1 MRIFLDITHPADV
14 HFFRH
19 PIRHWLEQRHE
30 VQVVARDKDVAQ
42 ELLALFRIPFRPL
55 GRAGRGFL
63 GLTLELARRES
74 AIYRI
79 LREGRCDVACGF
91 GATFL
96 VHAAR
101 ILGIPTVVFT
111 DSENAHIA
119 NRLTFPFAT
128 VICTPRSYR
137 DDLGWRQRRFNGYK
151 ELAYLHPSY
160 FTPDP
165 AVLREAGL
173 RAEEPFVFVRLT
185 AWNSSHDFNE
195 HGLIDRREALARLGR
210 FGKVVVS
217 VEGDAPLDLDGL
229 RFNGPRHQVHHLLAF
244 ARLFFGESATMAS
257 ESAMLGTPAIL
268 VSTSRRGYTDELEK
282 RYGMVFTYDHPR
294 EGQEQALRKAE
305 ALLSDPHTRRL
316 WQEKRRSM
324 LAGQENITRYV
335 TDVVARTASLRSRR
349 ARWPLWGGRREEARP
364 N

>member
-19 PIRHWLEQRHE
+19 PIRRWLDQRHE

-63 GLTLELARRES
+63 GLTMELARRES

-79 LREGRCDVACGF
+79 LRDGRFDVACGL

-101 ILGIPTVVFT
+101 VLGIPTVVFT
-111 DSENAHIA
+111 DCENAQIS

-128 VICTPRSYR
+128 LICTPRAYR
-137 DDLGWRQRRFNGYK
+137 DDLGLRHRRFAGYK
-151 ELAYLHPSY
+151 ELAYLHPRC

-165 AVLREAGL
+165 AVLRQAGL
-173 RAEEPFVFVRLT
+173 REDEPFIFVRFT
-185 AWNSSHDFNE
+185 AWSSGHDFHD
-195 HGLIDRREALARLGR
+195 HGLTDRREAIARLQR
-210 FGKVVVS
+210 FGRVVVS
-217 VEGDAPLDLDGL
+217 VEGGDPLDLNGL
-229 RFNGPRHQVHHLLAF
+229 RFNGPLHQVHHLLAF
-244 ARLFFGESATMAS
+244 ARLFVGESATMAT

-268 VSTSRRGYTDELEK
+268 VSTSRRGFTDELEE
-282 RYGMVFTYDHPR
+282 RYGMVFTYDDPR
-294 EGQEQALRKAE
+294 HGQEQALRQAE
-305 ALLSDPHTRRL
+305 TLLGDPDTPRRWAEKRAAMLSD
-316 WQEKRRSM
+316 
-324 LAGQENITRYV
+324 QENITRYV
-335 TDVVARTASLRSRR
+335 TDLVARTAV
-349 ARWPLWGGRREEARP
+349 RP
-364 N
+364 AASAT

>member
-19 PIRHWLEQRHE
+19 PIRRWLAERHE

-55 GRAGRGFL
+55 GRAGRGLF

-79 LREGRCDVACGF
+79 LREGRCDVACGL

-111 DSENAHIA
+111 DCETAHIA

-128 VICTPRSYR
+128 LICTPRGYS
-137 DDLGWRQRRFNGYK
+137 DDLGFRQRRFNGYK
-151 ELAYLHPSY
+151 ELAYLHPSC

-165 AVLREAGL
+165 AVLRQAGL
-173 RAEEPFVFVRLT
+173 REDEPFIFVRLT
-185 AWNSSHDFNE
+185 AWSSGHDFND
-195 HGLIDRREALARLGR
+195 HGLTDRREALFRLQR
-210 FGKVVVS
+210 FGRVVVS
-217 VEGDAPLDLDGL
+217 VEGNGPVDGGGL
-229 RFNGPRHQVHHLLAF
+229 RFNGPLHQVHHLLAF

-257 ESAMLGTPAIL
+257 ESAMLGTPAVL

-294 EGQEQALRKAE
+294 DGQEQALRKAE
-305 ALLSDPHTRRL
+305 ALLRDPETPRL
-316 WQEKRRSM
+316 WREKREAM
-324 LAGQENITRYV
+324 LAGQEDITRYV
-335 TDVVARTASLRSRR
+335 TDLVARTASLRRKGP
-349 ARWPLWGGRREEARP
+349 RWPRWGGRREEVSLI
-364 N
+364 

>member
-19 PIRHWLEQRHE
+19 PIRRWLDQRHE

-55 GRAGRGFL
+55 GRAGRGLL

-101 ILGIPTVVFT
+101 VLGIPTVVFT
-111 DSENAHIA
+111 DCENAHIA

-128 VICTPRSYR
+128 LICTPRCYR
-137 DDLGWRQRRFNGYK
+137 DDLGFRHRRFNGYK
-151 ELAYLHPSY
+151 ELAYLHPTC
-160 FTPDP
+160 FTPDR
-165 AVLREAGL
+165 AVLRQAGL
-173 RAEEPFVFVRLT
+173 REDEPFVFVRLT
-185 AWNSSHDFNE
+185 AWSSGHDFHD
-195 HGLIDRREALARLGR
+195 HGLTNRRAALLRLQR
-210 FGKVVVS
+210 FGRVVVS
-217 VEGDAPLDLDGL
+217 VEGGGPVDGGGL
-229 RFNGPRHQVHHLLAF
+229 RFNGPLHQVHHLLAF
-244 ARLFFGESATMAS
+244 ARLFFGESATMAA
-257 ESAMLGTPAIL
+257 ESAMLGTPAVL
-268 VSTSRRGYTDELEK
+268 VSTSRRGYTDDLEK

-294 EGQEQALRKAE
+294 DGQERALRKAE
-305 ALLSDPHTRRL
+305 ALLRDPDTKRL
-316 WQEKRRSM
+316 WQEKRQAM
-324 LAGQENITRYV
+324 LAGQEDITRYV
-335 TDVVARTASLRSRR
+335 TDLVTRAASLRGRR
-349 ARWPLWGGRREEARP
+349 SRWPLWGGRREEVGLI
-364 N
+364 